1 MPSKNQLRVLKAV
14 LFVACLWPAG
24 TLLHALFN
32 NGLGTNPVEKLLH
45 ENGIWALRFLLI
57 TLAVTPVRRLTGLT
71 WLVRFR
77 RMLGLFAFF
86 YAALHF
92 AIYISLDLSFDF
104 ANLGEDIIER
114 PYITIGFTALVLLIP
129 LAVTS
134 TNKMMRRLGK
144 RWLRLHQLIFP
155 IAILSVWH
163 FWWLV
168 KRDISEP
175 LIYALIL
182 SVLLGIRLFWRLSMR
197 QRARVTS

>member
-1 MPSKNQLRVLKAV
+1 MPSKNQLRLMKTG
-14 LFVACLWPAG
+14 LFLACLWPAAD
-24 TLLHALFN
+24 LLHALFN

-57 TLAVTPVRRLTGLT
+57 TLAVTPLRRLTGLV
-71 WLVRFR
+71 WLIRFR

-86 YAALHF
+86 YATMHF
-92 AIYISLDLSFDF
+92 VVYLSLDLAFDF
-104 ANLGEDIIER
+104 ANLGEDIVER
-114 PYITIGFTALVLLIP
+114 PYITIGFTALVLLVP

-144 RWLRLHQLIFP
+144 RWLRLHQLVFP

-182 SVLLGIRLFWRLSMR
+182 TVLLAVRLFWRLSTR
-197 QRARVTS
+197 RVTA